1 MEISS
6 LDKVGQY
13 NEITSPEYV
22 EDEEVLNRVL
32 QKGRRKGKKRGRR
45 SEWDE
50 NAMDL
55 VDIIINKDVYK
66 KNFFSQI

>member
-6 LDKVGQY
+6 LDKVGEY

-32 QKGRRKGKKRGRR
+32 QKGTRKGKKRGRR

-66 KNFFSQI
+66 KNFFSQF

>member
-1 MEISS
+1 MENSS
-6 LDKVGQY
+6 LEEVGEY
-13 NEITSPEYV
+13 NEIISPEDV
-22 EDEEVLNRVL
+22 EVEEVLNRVL
-32 QKGRRKGKKRGRR
+32 QKGKRKGKKRGRR

-66 KNFFSQI
+66 KIFFSQF